1 MFQVEQIVCHRYNSK
16 GLDEYLVYWKGFD
29 ISSATWEP
37 VENLLSCTDLIQQFQ
52 RVNNP
57 IPGQCYS
64 STGQINRLSIGFQ
77 IYWISILGNCKGHRF
92 MILQN
97 IFELNPGAQP
107 CICRGRRGFLEL
119 GTSINILSTTH
130 QRKAQQGKMSE
141 FFLRDTLKI
150 AFQMRHITHR
160 WTQSGYFFLKSGHFF
175 SIFINL
181 LQVTATPLTA
191 NPSRCT
197 FV

>member
-97 IFELNPGAQP
+97 IFELNPGA
-107 CICRGRRGFLEL
+107 
-119 GTSINILSTTH
+119 TMHLSG
-130 QRKAQQGKMSE
+130 QAR
-141 FFLRDTLKI
+141 FLRI
-150 AFQMRHITHR
+150 RH
-160 WTQSGYFFLKSGHFF
+160 FDKHFIYNTPKKGPAGKNFGVF
-175 SIFINL
+175 S
-181 LQVTATPLTA
+181 PRY
-191 NPSRCT
+191 S
-197 FV
+197 